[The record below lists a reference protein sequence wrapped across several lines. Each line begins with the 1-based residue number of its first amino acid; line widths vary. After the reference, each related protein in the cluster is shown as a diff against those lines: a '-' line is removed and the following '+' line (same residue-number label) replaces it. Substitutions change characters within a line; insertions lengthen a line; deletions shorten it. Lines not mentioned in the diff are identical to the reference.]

1 MLLYNS
7 LGYCCHTRFD
17 LFQVESNA
25 ASPHRHCFL
34 RLTHS
39 WLVFVVETAQCREL
53 SSAIIAHDS
62 SIKMDD
68 DSGQV
73 LLLLL
78 LLIEPKGHYHEKD
91 DVTRDKMMM
100 PLRTEIETEHSSLRT
115 EYGHISAVPLDER
128 R

>member
-1 MLLYNS
+1 MQPAPIGIAFLDSLTLGWSLL
-7 LGYCCHTRFD
+7 LK
-17 LFQVESNA
+17 
-25 ASPHRHCFL
+25 
-34 RLTHS
+34 
-39 WLVFVVETAQCREL
+39 TAQCREL